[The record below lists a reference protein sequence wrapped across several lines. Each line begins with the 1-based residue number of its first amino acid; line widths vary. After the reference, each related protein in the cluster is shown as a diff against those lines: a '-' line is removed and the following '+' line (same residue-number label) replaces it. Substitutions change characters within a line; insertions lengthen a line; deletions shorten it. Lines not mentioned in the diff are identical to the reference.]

1 MHSLSIGSGVA
12 IARLLDRPT
21 AHFVKQA
28 ATVVERARVGLVM
41 GPSELTAAMMF
52 AQPLVKAW
60 PQQWVFAY
68 LIGVDL
74 GMKYLQDGFF
84 ISDIV
89 SFVTDG
95 FSVQQ
100 LKQGERQAFGMVE
113 CGNFHKRF
121 FSSRNALASLAV
133 EFPMEVPQS
142 DQLPLNLVVG
152 EEDSSLHVLVVSC
165 AETMSDWCAD
175 VRAANSD
182 AIVTTCS
189 SLVDAVRLMHQ
200 YYRAGTRVS
209 IICVDSVLLA
219 QNMHAADDPASTEI
233 FARSHRFCQQLEPT
247 EGLSFF
253 ACKPYVVVIS
263 TAVEEAAFSFSK
275 EGGSACDC
283 ILPAHLTSKLLP
295 TIMDIGAL

>member
-1 MHSLSIGSGVA
+1 M
-12 IARLLDRPT
+12 ARLLGRST

-28 ATVVERARVGLVM
+28 AEIVERARVGLVM

-52 AQPLVKAW
+52 AQPLMKVW

-74 GMKYLQDGFF
+74 GMKHLQDGFF

-95 FSVQQ
+95 FSLQE
-100 LKQGERQAFGMVE
+100 LKQAERQAFGMVE
-113 CGNFHKRF
+113 FGNFHKRF
-121 FSSRNALASLAV
+121 FSFRNALASLAV

-142 DQLPLNLVVG
+142 IHLQLNLVVG
-152 EEDSSLHVLVVSC
+152 EEASSPHVLVVSC

-175 VRAANSD
+175 VHAANSD
-182 AIVTTCS
+182 AIVSTSS
-189 SLVDAVRLMHQ
+189 SLVDALRLMHQ

-209 IICVDSVLLA
+209 LICVDSALLA
-219 QNMHAADDPASTEI
+219 LSMHAADDPASAEI

-247 EGLSFF
+247 DNLSFF
-253 ACKPYVVVIS
+253 ACKPFVVVIS
-263 TAVEEAAFSFSK
+263 TAVEEAAFSFST
-275 EGGSACDC
+275 ERGSACDC
-283 ILPAHLTSKLLP
+283 ILPARLTSQLLP
-295 TIMDIGAL
+295 TIMDICEL